1 MPSDGKRIS
10 KARAAGP
17 GRLRDHRDGQNDRA
31 THISGPLTQVFPPP
45 IPNTR
50 MTTEQFVGVLVLVAL
65 LVFTLT
71 FVVVF
76 LLS

>member
-1 MPSDGKRIS
+1 
-10 KARAAGP
+10 
-17 GRLRDHRDGQNDRA
+17 
-31 THISGPLTQVFPPP
+31 
-45 IPNTR
+45 
-50 MTTEQFVGVLVLVAL
+50 MTTEQFVGILALVAL

>member
-1 MPSDGKRIS
+1 
-10 KARAAGP
+10 
-17 GRLRDHRDGQNDRA
+17 
-31 THISGPLTQVFPPP
+31 
-45 IPNTR
+45 
-50 MTTEQFVGVLVLVAL
+50 MTTEQFVGVLALVAL